1 MYFRV
6 MQELFAKIEKFPRK
20 VKIFGFFVD
29 FEGGGGEIRLRRRF
43 LRVFAGVA
51 GGVFGGRISR
61 IFLKGVAGRFAIVLY

>member
-1 MYFRV
+1 

-20 VKIFGFFVD
+20 VKIFGFFGD

-43 LRVFAGVA
+43 LRFLRGLRQ
-51 GGVFGGRISR
+51 GFRGRIGG

>member
-20 VKIFGFFVD
+20 VKIFGFFGD
-29 FEGGGGEIRLRRRF
+29 FGSVVVETRLRRRF
-43 LRVFAGVA
+43 LRFLRGLRQ
-51 GGVFGGRISR
+51 GFSGRIGG